1 MAGSSQTKERRKDK
15 AAAAPAT
22 KSVGVNEE
30 DYGVRSPE
38 RTQLLAQIKAKL
50 NNDPVNPAF
59 WACCQLAH
67 MNSLEEVANSS
78 KSMIRFTVRQML
90 ALPMQCE
97 LLGFR
102 PNQGG
107 I

>member
-1 MAGSSQTKERRKDK
+1 MAGSSQTKSSPKGKRKDK
-15 AAAAPAT
+15 AAAAAAT
-22 KSVGVNEE
+22 KSVDVNEE

-67 MNSLEEVANSS
+67 MNCLEDVANSPRNDS
-78 KSMIRFTVRQML
+78 LYREANARSTDAM
-90 ALPMQCE
+90 
-97 LLGFR
+97 
-102 PNQGG
+102 
-107 I
+107 